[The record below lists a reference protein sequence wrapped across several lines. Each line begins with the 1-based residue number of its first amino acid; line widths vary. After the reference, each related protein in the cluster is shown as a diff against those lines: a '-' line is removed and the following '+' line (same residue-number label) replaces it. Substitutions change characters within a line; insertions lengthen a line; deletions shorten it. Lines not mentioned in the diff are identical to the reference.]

1 MLSTDVMGP
10 VDKPRPE
17 AEIPGSDP
25 TPTPEPTPAP
35 TPEPELTSTPIPTPT
50 PAPNPT
56 PTPDPVIASTVSIPA
71 QKSTGQEGS
80 QSDGGEWEL
89 LVGKVK
95 DWLEQN
101 DLAELWTKAQ
111 LPLRVVGG
119 LIVFSLVSTVYSGV
133 LNTINSIPLV
143 PGLLELAGV
152 IWLVNFALRNLIRNS
167 DRDNFIKNVRSTWS
181 HVTGRSS

>member
-1 MLSTDVMGP
+1 MGP
-10 VDKPRPE
+10 VDEPRPE
-17 AEIPGSDP
+17 AETPGSDP
-25 TPTPEPTPAP
+25 TPTPELTPAP
-35 TPEPELTSTPIPTPT
+35 TPAPEPTPEPT
-50 PAPNPT
+50 PA

-71 QKSTGQEGS
+71 QESSDG
-80 QSDGGEWEL
+80 DGGEWEL

-119 LIVFSLVSTVYSGV
+119 LIVFSLVATVYSGV
-133 LNTINSIPLV
+133 LSTINSIPLV

-167 DRDNFIKNVRSTWS
+167 DRDNFIKSARSTWTR
-181 HVTGRSS
+181 VTGRSS

>member
-1 MLSTDVMGP
+1 M
-10 VDKPRPE
+10 
-17 AEIPGSDP
+17 
-25 TPTPEPTPAP
+25 
-35 TPEPELTSTPIPTPT
+35 
-50 PAPNPT
+50 
-56 PTPDPVIASTVSIPA
+56 IASTVSIPA
-71 QKSTGQEGS
+71 QESADE
-80 QSDGGEWEL
+80 DGGEWEL

-119 LIVFSLVSTVYSGV
+119 LIVFSLVATVYSGV
-133 LNTINSIPLV
+133 LSTINSIPLV

-167 DRDNFIKNVRSTWS
+167 DRDKFIKGASSTWTR
-181 HVTGRSS
+181 VTGRSS

>member
-1 MLSTDVMGP
+1 MLFSDVMGP
-10 VDKPRPE
+10 VDEPRPE
-17 AEIPGSDP
+17 AEIPGSEP

-35 TPEPELTSTPIPTPT
+35 TPEPVPTPTPT
-50 PAPNPT
+50 PAPTPA

-71 QKSTGQEGS
+71 QESTDQ
-80 QSDGGEWEL
+80 DGGEWEL

-119 LIVFSLVSTVYSGV
+119 LIVFSLVSTVYAGV

-143 PGLLELAGV
+143 PGLLELAGM

-167 DRDNFIKNVRSTWS
+167 DRDNFIKGVRSTWS
-181 HVTGRSS
+181 RVTGRSS

>member
-1 MLSTDVMGP
+1 MGP
-10 VDKPRPE
+10 VDEPRPE
-17 AEIPGSDP
+17 AETPGSDP
-25 TPTPEPTPAP
+25 TPSPELTLAPEPTPEPTPA
-35 TPEPELTSTPIPTPT
+35 
-50 PAPNPT
+50 

-71 QKSTGQEGS
+71 QESADG
-80 QSDGGEWEL
+80 DGGEWEL

-119 LIVFSLVSTVYSGV
+119 LIVFSLVATVYSGV
-133 LNTINSIPLV
+133 LSTINSIPLV

-167 DRDNFIKNVRSTWS
+167 DRDKFIKGASSTWTR
-181 HVTGRSS
+181 VTGRSS

>member
-10 VDKPRPE
+10 VDEPRPE
-17 AEIPGSDP
+17 AEIPGSEP

-35 TPEPELTSTPIPTPT
+35 TPEPEPTPTPT
-50 PAPNPT
+50 PA

-71 QKSTGQEGS
+71 QESTDQDGG

-119 LIVFSLVSTVYSGV
+119 LIVFSLVSTIYSGV

-167 DRDNFIKNVRSTWS
+167 DRDNFIKGVRSTWS
-181 HVTGRSS
+181 RVTGRSR

>member
-1 MLSTDVMGP
+1 MLSTEVMGP
-10 VDKPRPE
+10 VDEPRPE
-17 AEIPGSDP
+17 AETPGSDP
-25 TPTPEPTPAP
+25 TPTPEPAPAATPEPEPTPAP
-35 TPEPELTSTPIPTPT
+35 TP
-50 PAPNPT
+50 A

-71 QKSTGQEGS
+71 QESADE
-80 QSDGGEWEL
+80 DGGEWEL

-119 LIVFSLVSTVYSGV
+119 LIVFSLVATVYSGV
-133 LNTINSIPLV
+133 LSTINSIPLV

-167 DRDNFIKNVRSTWS
+167 DRDNFIKGARSTWTR
-181 HVTGRSS
+181 VTGRSS

>member
-10 VDKPRPE
+10 VDEPRPE
-17 AEIPGSDP
+17 AEIPGSEP
-25 TPTPEPTPAP
+25 TPTPKPTPAP
-35 TPEPELTSTPIPTPT
+35 TPEPEPTPTPT
-50 PAPNPT
+50 PA

-71 QKSTGQEGS
+71 QESTEQDGGQA
-80 QSDGGEWEL
+80 DGGEWEL

-101 DLAELWTKAQ
+101 NLAELWTKAQ

-119 LIVFSLVSTVYSGV
+119 LIVFSLVSTIYSGV

-167 DRDNFIKNVRSTWS
+167 DRDNFIKGVRSTWS
-181 HVTGRSS
+181 RVTGRSS

>member
-10 VDKPRPE
+10 VDEPRPE

-35 TPEPELTSTPIPTPT
+35 TP
-50 PAPNPT
+50 
-56 PTPDPVIASTVSIPA
+56 DPVIASTVSIPA
-71 QKSTGQEGS
+71 QESTEQGGS

-119 LIVFSLVSTVYSGV
+119 LIVFSLVATVYSGV
-133 LNTINSIPLV
+133 LSTINSIPLV

-167 DRDNFIKNVRSTWS
+167 DRDNFIKGARSTWTR
-181 HVTGRSS
+181 VTGRSS

>member
-1 MLSTDVMGP
+1 MGP
-10 VDKPRPE
+10 VDEPRPE
-17 AEIPGSDP
+17 AETPGSDP
-25 TPTPEPTPAP
+25 TPALELTPAPTPAPEPTPEPTPA
-35 TPEPELTSTPIPTPT
+35 
-50 PAPNPT
+50 

-71 QKSTGQEGS
+71 QESSDG
-80 QSDGGEWEL
+80 DGGEWEL

-119 LIVFSLVSTVYSGV
+119 LIVFSLVATVYSGV
-133 LNTINSIPLV
+133 LSTINSIPLV

-167 DRDNFIKNVRSTWS
+167 DRDKFIKGASSTWTR
-181 HVTGRSS
+181 VTGRSS

>member
-1 MLSTDVMGP
+1 MLSLDVMGP
-10 VDKPRPE
+10 VEEPRPE
-17 AEIPGSDP
+17 AETPGSDP
-25 TPTPEPTPAP
+25 TPTPEPTPAA
-35 TPEPELTSTPIPTPT
+35 TPEPEPT
-50 PAPNPT
+50 PA

-71 QKSTGQEGS
+71 QESTDE
-80 QSDGGEWEL
+80 DGGEWEL

-119 LIVFSLVSTVYSGV
+119 LIVFSLVATVYSGV
-133 LNTINSIPLV
+133 LSTINSIPLV

-167 DRDNFIKNVRSTWS
+167 DRDNFIKGARSTWS
-181 HVTGRSS
+181 RVTGRSS

>member
-10 VDKPRPE
+10 VDEPRPE

-35 TPEPELTSTPIPTPT
+35 TPEPEPT
-50 PAPNPT
+50 PAPTPAPT
-56 PTPDPVIASTVSIPA
+56 SAPKPDPVIASTVSIPA
-71 QKSTGQEGS
+71 QESTDQDGDPL
-80 QSDGGEWEL
+80 DGGEWDL

-101 DLAELWTKAQ
+101 DLAELWSKAQ

-119 LIVFSLVSTVYSGV
+119 LIVFSLVATVYSGV
-133 LNTINSIPLV
+133 LSTINSIPLV

-167 DRDNFIKNVRSTWS
+167 DRDNFINGARSTWS
-181 HVTGRSS
+181 RVTGRSS

>member
-1 MLSTDVMGP
+1 MLFSDVMGP
-10 VDKPRPE
+10 VDEPRPE
-17 AEIPGSDP
+17 AEIPGSEP

-35 TPEPELTSTPIPTPT
+35 TPEPVPTPTPT
-50 PAPNPT
+50 PAPTPA

-71 QKSTGQEGS
+71 QESTDQ
-80 QSDGGEWEL
+80 DGGEWEL

-119 LIVFSLVSTVYSGV
+119 LIVFSLVATVYSGV
-133 LNTINSIPLV
+133 LSTINSIPLV

-167 DRDNFIKNVRSTWS
+167 DRDNFIKGARSTWTR
-181 HVTGRSS
+181 VTGRSS

>member
-1 MLSTDVMGP
+1 MGP
-10 VDKPRPE
+10 VDEPRPE
-17 AEIPGSDP
+17 AETPGSDP
-25 TPTPEPTPAP
+25 TPTPEPTPAA
-35 TPEPELTSTPIPTPT
+35 TPEPEPT
-50 PAPNPT
+50 PAPTPA

-71 QKSTGQEGS
+71 QESADE
-80 QSDGGEWEL
+80 DGGEWEL

-119 LIVFSLVSTVYSGV
+119 LIVFSLVATVYSGV
-133 LNTINSIPLV
+133 LSTINSIPLV

-167 DRDNFIKNVRSTWS
+167 DRDKFIQSARSTWTR
-181 HVTGRSS
+181 VTGRSS

>member
-1 MLSTDVMGP
+1 MGP
-10 VDKPRPE
+10 VDEPRPE
-17 AEIPGSDP
+17 AETPGSDP
-25 TPTPEPTPAP
+25 TPTPELTPEPTPAP
-35 TPEPELTSTPIPTPT
+35 EPTPEPT
-50 PAPNPT
+50 PA

-71 QKSTGQEGS
+71 QESADG
-80 QSDGGEWEL
+80 DGGEWEL

-119 LIVFSLVSTVYSGV
+119 LIVFSLVATVYSGV
-133 LNTINSIPLV
+133 LSTINSIPLV

-167 DRDNFIKNVRSTWS
+167 DRDKFIKGASSTWTR
-181 HVTGRSS
+181 VTGRSS

>member
-1 MLSTDVMGP
+1 M
-10 VDKPRPE
+10 
-17 AEIPGSDP
+17 
-25 TPTPEPTPAP
+25 
-35 TPEPELTSTPIPTPT
+35 
-50 PAPNPT
+50 
-56 PTPDPVIASTVSIPA
+56 IASTVSIPA
-71 QKSTGQEGS
+71 QESSDG
-80 QSDGGEWEL
+80 DGGEWEL

-119 LIVFSLVSTVYSGV
+119 LIVFSLVATVYSGV
-133 LNTINSIPLV
+133 LSTINSIPLV

-167 DRDNFIKNVRSTWS
+167 DRDQFLASARSTWS
-181 HVTGRSS
+181 RVTGRSS

>member
-1 MLSTDVMGP
+1 MGP
-10 VDKPRPE
+10 VDEPRPE
-17 AEIPGSDP
+17 DENQGSDP

-35 TPEPELTSTPIPTPT
+35 TPAPMPEPEPTSAATPAPTPEPT
-50 PAPNPT
+50 PA

-71 QKSTGQEGS
+71 QEGS
-80 QSDGGEWEL
+80 DGDGGEWEL

-101 DLAELWTKAQ
+101 DLADLWTKAQ

-119 LIVFSLVSTVYSGV
+119 LIVFSLVATVYSGV
-133 LNTINSIPLV
+133 LSTINSLPLV

-167 DRDNFIKNVRSTWS
+167 DRDNFIKGARSTWS
-181 HVTGRSS
+181 RVTGRSS